1 MQRNSPMTP
10 AAWPPALALFLA
22 SLLAAPPAPAQPA
35 DGLPPPPD
43 YRGEIRRGA
52 DGHLSAT
59 PATPTASAA
68 APAAPTMIVG
78 PGERVASIDEA
89 ARLARDGEIIEIRPG
104 VYGGQPAVWTQDRLV
119 IRGGGGERPVMLG
132 DGQNAEG
139 KGIWVVRGGEVLIE
153 NIEFRGARVPQSNG
167 AGIRFEKGRL
177 TVRGCRFADN
187 EMGILTA
194 NFPEQALAV
203 IDSEFSAPPHTA
215 GDLHH
220 LLYVGAIG
228 KFVLRG
234 SRFSGGYLGHL
245 VKSRARENHV
255 LYNMLIDGEGGRAS
269 YELEFPNGGLAFV
282 IGNAIGQS
290 ATTDNPAIIAYGAE
304 GPRWPDNALYL
315 AHNTLVND
323 RFGGDFLRVWNEKF
337 PAGIDIW
344 QINNLLVGDG
354 NFFPP
359 AQGRVDGNRRA
370 QRTDLIPIGDTPLRP
385 TSQSPLRGSVRPP
398 GSARGVDLLPTAEF
412 SYPAG
417 SRPLRASSALTPG
430 AFQ

>member
-1 MQRNSPMTP
+1 MTSTLTLR
-10 AAWPPALALFLA
+10 AAFLIAASLAGAPALAQFA
-22 SLLAAPPAPAQPA
+22 E
-35 DGLPPPPD
+35 GLPPPPA
-43 YRGEIRRGA
+43 YRGEIRRGP
-52 DGHLSAT
+52 DGELRAI
-59 PATPTASAA
+59 PATEPVSQAG
-68 APAAPTMIVG
+68 PIAAPTLIVG
-78 PGERVASIDEA
+78 PGERVTTIGEA

-104 VYGGQPAVWTQDRLV
+104 VYRGQPAVWTQDRLV
-119 IRGGGGERPVMLG
+119 IRGSGERPVMLA
-132 DGQNAEG
+132 DGQSAEG

-167 AGIRFEKGRL
+167 AGIRFERGRL
-177 TVRGCRFADN
+177 TVRGCRFVDN

-194 NFPEQALAV
+194 NFPEQTLDV
-203 IDSEFSAPPHTA
+203 IDSEFGDAPHTP

-228 KFVLRG
+228 RFVLRG

-255 LYNMLIDGEGGRAS
+255 LYNMLVDGEGGRAS

-304 GPRWPDNALYL
+304 GRRWPDNALYL

-323 RFGGDFLRVWNEKF
+323 HFTGDFLRVWNEKS
-337 PAGIDIW
+337 PAGVEIW

-359 AQGRVDGNRRA
+359 AQGRVDGNHRA
-370 QRTDLIPIGDTPLRP
+370 QRADLIPIGDTPLRP

-412 SYPAG
+412 TYPVG
-417 SRPLRASSALTPG
+417 SRPLRLGHGLAPG